1 MKIPNFRNDHF
12 PFPILTPVE
21 DIPDYGAIRKAYQ
34 ECIANASSV
43 TTTLGGG
50 EQGHKGLVMT
60 EGSYVKA
67 FGAKYDRPKAPAKLD
82 ISRLTDPVLILKK
95 KEDHQLQ
102 LDECQFVDALERTI
116 FAQLQ
121 AAFKPKVLQPKI
133 DRNTGLIKVKIPQL
147 FQYLFKTYGNITAQ
161 GLVREKQ
168 NLLNHTYVHTD
179 PLDLVF
185 ELVECYCD
193 KAATFGCPETEEQ
206 KMHMATII
214 LMNANIFAEG
224 LQEWNKKDD
233 MFKTWDEF
241 QYFFIAYQ
249 EHYKE
254 ARSTTTTAS
263 AGFVPD
269 HQANAV
275 TPTVSDQPLAL
286 QEAQAWQA
294 YVEEVNQQAAA
305 TTTPSQANA
314 VTTVSS
320 EDMMTKIL
328 KQMEALTLK
337 IAEVDK
343 QGKDNKDNS
352 GKGQSKSKKKDKFK
366 KYCWTHG
373 ACAHT
378 GAECNNKATGHKDDA
393 TFQNTM
399 GGSTKNCYM
408 LPSNSA

>member
-12 PFPILTPVE
+12 PFPTLTPVE

-67 FGAKYDRPKAPAKLD
+67 FGAKYNRPRAPAKLD
-82 ISRLTDPVLILKK
+82 ISHLTNPVLILKK
-95 KEDHQLQ
+95 KEEHQLQ

-121 AAFKPKVLQPKI
+121 AAFKHKVLQPKI

-168 NLLNHTYVHTD
+168 SLLDHTYVHSD
-179 PLDLVF
+179 PLDLIF
-185 ELVECYCD
+185 ELVESYCD

-206 KMHMATII
+206 KMHMTTII
-214 LMNANIFAEG
+214 LMNANIFADG
-224 LQEWNKKDD
+224 LQDWNKKDD
-233 MFKTWDEF
+233 MLKTWDEF
-241 QYFFIAYQ
+241 QEFFINYQ
-249 EHYKE
+249 ELYKE
-254 ARSTTTTAS
+254 ARSSITTAS
-263 AGFVPD
+263 AGFTPD

-275 TPTVSDQPLAL
+275 APPEPDQSLAL

-294 YVEEVNQQAAA
+294 YLEEVSKQATA
-305 TTTPSQANA
+305 TTAPSQANA
-314 VTTVSS
+314 ATSIST

-328 KQMEALTLK
+328 QQMETLTLK

-343 QGKDNKDNS
+343 KGNDPKENS
-352 GKGQSKSKKKDKFK
+352 GKGKGKSKDKFK

-378 GAECNNKATGHKDDA
+378 SKECNHKATGHKDDA
-393 TFQNTM
+393 TFHNLL

-408 LPSNSA
+408 LPASTSA

>member
-12 PFPILTPVE
+12 PFPTLTPVE
-21 DIPDYGAIRKAYQ
+21 DVPDYEAIRKAYQ

-50 EQGHKGLVMT
+50 EQGHKGLIMT

-67 FGAKYDRPKAPAKLD
+67 FGATYARPKAPSKLD
-82 ISRLTDPVLILKK
+82 ISSLTDPIRILKA

-121 AAFKPKVLQPKI
+121 AAFKPKILQPKI
-133 DRNTGLIKVKIPQL
+133 DRNTGLIKVTIPQL

-161 GLVREKQ
+161 GLVNEKQ
-168 NLLNHTYVHTD
+168 ALLNHTYAHSD

-185 ELVECYCD
+185 ELIECYCD

-214 LMNANIFAEG
+214 LMNANIFADG
-224 LQEWNKKDD
+224 LQEWNKKEDLL
-233 MFKTWDEF
+233 KTWDTF
-241 QYFFIAYQ
+241 QDFFIDYQ

-254 ARSTTTTAS
+254 ARSSATTAS
-263 AGFVPD
+263 AGFVPPP
-269 HQANAV
+269 QANAV
-275 TPTVSDQPLAL
+275 APVESDQSLAL

-294 YVEEVNQQAAA
+294 YVEEMNHQATA
-305 TTTPSQANA
+305 TATPSQANA
-314 VTTVSS
+314 ATTVST

-337 IAEVDK
+337 IAEVDNK
-343 QGKDNKDNS
+343 SNTPKDNT
-352 GKGQSKSKKKDKFK
+352 GKGKGKKKDKFK

-378 GAECNNKATGHKDDA
+378 GTECNNKAAGHKDNA
-393 TFQNTM
+393 SFQDTM

-408 LPSNSA
+408 LPASTSA